1 MPRRRGRQHS
11 YLSASACSI
20 CYGAVQRK
28 PIELRPC
35 HHQVHREC
43 LDQWP
48 VAKPTCPLCRC
59 QVTNYQ
65 PPMLHPFP
73 NDTIDEYT
81 QRCTHCGQY
90 VEWDGSG
97 CRRVT
102 CQCGYSFPFTQRPR
116 RTHIRFYFYLWLAGI
131 FFFLLGSSIADG
143 YAQRKW
149 ERFPDKHL
157 VNEAAL
163 GELMH
168 QKQLL
173 QNSKAQLEKS
183 FQEIDDKMEVLRGQL
198 RLKEA
203 QDHLFN
209 WLYQISLVGP
219 LSGGVL
225 SLFYFNI
232 LRF

>member
-1 MPRRRGRQHS
+1 MPKRRGRHPS
-11 YLSASACSI
+11 YLSAQSCSI
-20 CYGAVQRK
+20 CYGGVRHK

-35 HHQVHREC
+35 GHQVHREC

-102 CQCGYSFPFTQRPR
+102 CQCGHSFSFTQRPR
-116 RTHIRFYFYLWLAGI
+116 RTNLRFYFYLWLAGI

-157 VNEAAL
+157 VTEAAL
-163 GELMH
+163 GELMQEKEQLLHSNAQLHDSLEELH
-168 QKQLL
+168 QK
-173 QNSKAQLEKS
+173 
-183 FQEIDDKMEVLRGQL
+183 IEVLKSQL

-203 QDHLFN
+203 QNHLFN
-209 WLYQISLVGP
+209 WSYQILRVAP
-219 LSGGVL
+219 LLGGVL